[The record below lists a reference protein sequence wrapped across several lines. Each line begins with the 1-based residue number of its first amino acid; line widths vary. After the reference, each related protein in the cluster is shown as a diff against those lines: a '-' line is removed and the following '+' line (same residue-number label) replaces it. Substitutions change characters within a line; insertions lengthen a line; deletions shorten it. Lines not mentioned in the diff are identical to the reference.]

1 MSARILL
8 VLGAFVCAYGL
19 IYYVL
24 ARRLLGPWK
33 HAGRLKRVMWALIML
48 ASPLSVAG
56 WMAGRILPR
65 NYWTLALQWVGLSI
79 MGWFFI
85 TLFFVLVRDL
95 VFFIAKVVKKRMPS
109 PPSKAGV
116 PDPDRRAILQGTS
129 SLAVAAAS
137 AGVSSYGIH
146 TARQTAALRYVD
158 IPIKGLDA
166 RLDGLVILQLSDIH
180 VGDTIGRRY
189 VERIVERCQEV
200 DADLIVIT
208 GDLVDG
214 EVEELRHDVAP
225 LFELKAPK
233 GVYFVTGNHEYYVD
247 TLSWVDHLRENG
259 FDVLLDEH
267 RVMEHNGAEWVLGGV
282 TDYSAPSII
291 PNHVSDPE
299 IAFRGAPTTA
309 LRVLLAHQPRS
320 YYATKGLEVDLQL
333 SGHTH
338 GGQIWPFTYLVL
350 LQNPFIAGLHRV
362 WGSMWLYI
370 SRGTG
375 YWGPPMRVAAPSEI
389 TVLTLR
395 KR

>member
-1 MSARILL
+1 MSVRILL
-8 VLGAFVCAYGL
+8 VLFAFVVAYGL
-19 IYYVL
+19 IYYAL

-33 HAGRLKRVMWALIML
+33 RAGRLKRIMWTLIVL

-56 WMAGRILPR
+56 WMAGRMLPR
-65 NYWTLALQWVGLSI
+65 NHWTLALQWIGLSI

-95 VFFIAKVVKKRMPS
+95 GLWIASVIKKLRAA
-109 PPSKAGV
+109 PPSKA
-116 PDPDRRAILQGTS
+116 PDPGRRAMLKNTS

-146 TARQTAALRYVD
+146 TARQTAALRHVD
-158 IPIKGLDA
+158 IPIKDLDE

-180 VGDTIGRRY
+180 VGDTIGRGY
-189 VERIVERCQEV
+189 VEQIVERCQEV

-214 EVEELRHDVAP
+214 EVEELRHDIAP
-225 LFELKAPK
+225 LFDLRAPH

-247 TLSWVDHLRENG
+247 ALSWIDHLRANG

-267 RVMEHNGAEWVLGGV
+267 RIVQHNGAAFVLGGV
-282 TDYSAPSII
+282 TDYSAPSMISA
-291 PNHVSDPE
+291 HVSDPHK
-299 IAFRGAPTTA
+299 AFQGAPSKA

-320 YYATKGLEVDLQL
+320 YYATKGLGVDLQL

-395 KR
+395 KE